1 MKKAEPRVRKS
12 PFGVAPGGTPVDLY
26 TLASAGGAV
35 ARIATY
41 GGIVVSLE
49 VPDREGRAGDVV
61 LGFDSLDGY
70 LANGRVYLGCIVGRF
85 ANRIRGGRFALDGRE
100 HLLARND
107 GENHLHGGARGF
119 DKVVWRASPR
129 ETAIGPGVEL
139 SYRSPD
145 GEEGYPGCLDVTVLY
160 ALTDEN
166 ALQIDYAATTDRP
179 TIVNLTHHG
188 YFNLDG
194 AGAGDVLGHLLAI
207 DADRFTPVV
216 EGLVPTGELRAVR
229 GTPMDFT
236 RPTAIGARIGSEDGQ
251 LALAGGYDHNF
262 VLNRRG
268 GGPSHAARVASPASG
283 RVLEVLTT
291 EPGLQLYTGNFL
303 DGTVA
308 GKGGRV
314 YGHRSA
320 VCLEAQHFPDSPNQ
334 PGFPSTVLRPGETYR
349 ATTLYR
355 FSVDRP

>member
-1 MKKAEPRVRKS
+1 VRKARPRVERS
-12 PFGVAPGGTPVDLY
+12 PFGQAPDGAPVDLY
-26 TLASAGGAV
+26 TLVSGKGAV

-41 GGIVVSLE
+41 GATVVSLE
-49 VPDREGRAGDVV
+49 VPDREGRPGDVV

-70 LANGRVYLGCIVGRF
+70 LANGRVYLGCIVGRY
-85 ANRIRGGRFALDGRE
+85 ANRIREGRFALDGRE
-100 HLLARND
+100 HQLARND
-107 GENHLHGGARGF
+107 GENHLHGGVRGF
-119 DKVVWRASPR
+119 DKVVW
-129 ETAIGPGVEL
+129 TATARGAGVEL
-139 SYRSPD
+139 AYESRD
-145 GEEGYPGCLDVTVLY
+145 GEEGYPGNLSVRVAY
-160 ALTDEN
+160 SLTDEN
-166 ALQIDYAATTDRP
+166 ALAIDYAATTDRP

-207 DADRFTPVV
+207 DADRFTPVGA
-216 EGLVPTGELRAVR
+216 GLVPTGELRSVR

-236 RPTAIGARIGSEDGQ
+236 RPTAIGARIGSGDEQ
-251 LALAGGYDHNF
+251 LALAGGYDHNL

-268 GGPSHAARVASPASG
+268 SGPSLAARLSSPGSG
-283 RVLEVLTT
+283 RVMEVLTT
-291 EPGLQLYTGNFL
+291 EPGLQLYSGNFL
-303 DGTVA
+303 DGTVS

-349 ATTLYR
+349 ATTIYR
-355 FSVDRP
+355 FYALP